1 MQTDR
6 HQAERAGTAERDALS
21 GPARVRALLFAPLE
35 AAGMQRPGGMT
46 VAGYEEMRA
55 RLCRALTHMSDRSLR
70 GLAELVTRHAQGRQ
84 VDRWPKEVTL
94 KSWGLRIQ
102 PPPARQSDYVA
113 SLMTSAMGRAARDQG
128 YHVELFMLARRLGP
142 PPSRYD
148 LGRLRQEAEE
158 NRRMREIVR
167 RQIDYDSASLDQRQ
181 WLAWYDRNET
191 ECLALMA
198 AGDDRETGE

>member
-6 HQAERAGTAERDALS
+6 HQAEIAGKTASDTLS
-21 GPARVRALLFAPLE
+21 GPARVRAQLFAPLE

-55 RLCRALTHMSDRSLR
+55 RLCRALAHMSDRSLR
-70 GLAELVTRHAQGRQ
+70 GLAEVVTRHAQGRQ

-94 KSWGLRIQ
+94 KSWAFRIQ
-102 PPPARQSDYVA
+102 PPPARRSDYVA
-113 SLMTSAMGRAARDQG
+113 SLMTSAMGRAAQDQG

-148 LGRLRQEAEE
+148 LGRLRHEAEE
-158 NRRMREIVR
+158 NRRMREIAR
-167 RQIDYDSASLDQRQ
+167 RQIDHESASVDQRQ

-198 AGDDRETGE
+198 AGDEREIGE